1 MLTKTIIILLILFV
15 PQIFYLIS
23 EIRYKSLDMTSK
35 FFKRNSVKKKENY
48 EEIYLTNTDGFD
60 LFVRILTCDDPKG
73 IIQLV
78 HGVAEHGGNY
88 LDFAKF
94 LNKNGYI
101 VVVDDHRGH
110 GKSLSTSYPNGYM
123 KRAEEIVDDEIM
135 VAKYIREKYT
145 DLEYILLA
153 HSMGSMIARLFIRE
167 NDDLIDKLILT
178 GTVPVNIISGLAL
191 FFFNIGCFFFGEKGE
206 SRVIDYLVGANGL
219 DFISFDQENINIKT
233 NDPLRIFKF
242 KAGYSRVLIEINKKV
257 SQKSK
262 YKLKNKDLKIYNM
275 VGESDIITKGDKGIE
290 NSLDLLKAIGY
301 TNIENKVYKNMKHEI
316 LNETAKDEVYKDILN
331 ILENN

>member
-1 MLTKTIIILLILFV
+1 MDRKFIVIILILII
-15 PQIFYLIS
+15 PQIYYLIK

-35 FFKRNSVKKKENY
+35 FFKRTSVKKVENY
-48 EEIYLTNTDGFD
+48 EEAYLTNTDGFD
-60 LFVRILTCDDPKG
+60 LFVRILTCENPKG

-88 LDFAKF
+88 MDFAKF

-101 VVVDDHRGH
+101 VVMDDHRGH
-110 GKSLSTSYPNGYM
+110 GKSISTSYPNGYM

-135 VAKYIREKYT
+135 VAKFIKERYP
-145 DLEYILLA
+145 DLEYTLLG
-153 HSMGSMIARLFIRE
+153 HSMGSMLARLFIRE

-191 FFFNIGCFFFGEKGE
+191 FFFNIGCFFFGDKGE
-206 SRVIDYLVGANGL
+206 SRLIDALVGAKGL
-219 DFISFDQENINIKT
+219 DFISYDEENIRIKA

-242 KAGYSRVLIEINKKV
+242 KTGYSRVLIEINKKLG
-257 SQKSK
+257 QKSK
-262 YKLKNKDLKIYNM
+262 YKCKNKDLKIYNM
-275 VGESDIITKGDKGIE
+275 VGEDDIITKGHKGIA

-301 TNIENKVYKNMKHEI
+301 TNIDNKVYKNMKHEI
-316 LNETAKDEVYKDILN
+316 LNETAKDVVYKDILD
-331 ILENN
+331 ILENK